1 MDPTSGGSD
10 IPTGVAVEQIYVV
23 EVTYG
28 HDAER
33 LRPAFRPEHLARIK
47 QLMAEGRV
55 IEAGGYLDFSTSLL
69 LVRADSEEDALDLF
83 RDDVYVRNGVWTT
96 LQAKAFGRVVIDAA
110 PRADG

>member
-1 MDPTSGGSD
+1 MDPTAAGSD
-10 IPTGVAVEQIYVV
+10 IPPGVAVEQIYVV

-33 LRPAFRPEHLARIK
+33 LRPTFRPEHLARIAR
-47 QLMAEGRV
+47 LMADGRV

-69 LVRADSEEDALDLF
+69 LVRADTEEEALDLF

-96 LQAKAFGRVVIDAA
+96 LRARPFGRVVIDAGQRVA
-110 PRADG
+110 G